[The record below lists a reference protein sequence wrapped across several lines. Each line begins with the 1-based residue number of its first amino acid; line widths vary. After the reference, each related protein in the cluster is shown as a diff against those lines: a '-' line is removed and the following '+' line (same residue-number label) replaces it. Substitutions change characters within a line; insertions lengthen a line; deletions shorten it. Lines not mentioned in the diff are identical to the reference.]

1 MAPNQEP
8 LPTAADIAEGQWR
21 FGLIAPVIQG
31 TFPEQSASAYYRRV
45 TESPLNKPDGTAA
58 FLKPGTLEKWTS
70 AYRRNG
76 FDALL
81 PRSRADKG
89 TTRVLTPEAKEEIM
103 QTLEKFPRLKGQ
115 QVWEHLC
122 DKGFIT
128 QDTSVRSV
136 QRYIKDNNLRNPAVI
151 ATKDR
156 KAFEESEFGMMWQ
169 ADTCHFPYIT
179 EDGKSRKA
187 YCICILDDHSRL
199 VVGSEIFYEDNAAN
213 FQKVLKDAIATYGI
227 PRKLLLDNGA
237 PYANEQLSLI
247 CGALGIVIIHC
258 APRDGAAKG
267 KQERYW
273 RRVKE
278 QLLFGMDMSE
288 ITSLRQFNDVYSHY
302 VHKYNHSFHQG
313 IHEKPYDR
321 FERSGNHMRRPESE
335 DWLNTTFMNRIT
347 RKVRG
352 DATVTF
358 QKVLYDVP
366 QQFIRSK
373 VEIRFMPNDMST
385 ACIYWNGEKYPIRK
399 TNKVENCHTK
409 RTTSKYTLDYSK
421 VGD

>member
-1 MAPNQEP
+1 MA
-8 LPTAADIAEGQWR
+8 LT
-21 FGLIAPVIQG
+21 
-31 TFPEQSASAYYRRV
+31 
-45 TESPLNKPDGTAA
+45 
-58 FLKPGTLEKWTS
+58 
-70 AYRRNG
+70 
-76 FDALL
+76 LL
-81 PRSRADKG
+81 PRARADKG
-89 TTRVLTPEAKEEIM
+89 TTRVLSPEAKEEIVR
-103 QTLEKFPRLKGQ
+103 TLEKFPRLKGQ
-115 QVWEHLC
+115 QIWEHLSE
-122 DKGFIT
+122 KGFIT
-128 QDTSVRSV
+128 QETSVRSV
-136 QRYIKDNNLRNPAVI
+136 QRYIRDNNLRNPAVI
-151 ATKDR
+151 TTKDR

-267 KQERYW
+267 KQARYW

-278 QLLFGMDMSE
+278 QMLFGMDMSE

-321 FERSGNHMRRPESE
+321 FERSGDHTRRPESE
-335 DWLNTTFMNRIT
+335 EWLNTTFMNRIT

-352 DATVTF
+352 DATVTI

-373 VEIRFMPNDMST
+373 VEVRFMPNDMST
-385 ACIYWNGEKYPIRK
+385 ACIYWNGQKYPIRK

-409 RTTSKYTLDYSK
+409 RTTSKYTLDYSR

>member
-1 MAPNQEP
+1 
-8 LPTAADIAEGQWR
+8 
-21 FGLIAPVIQG
+21 
-31 TFPEQSASAYYRRV
+31 
-45 TESPLNKPDGTAA
+45 
-58 FLKPGTLEKWTS
+58 
-70 AYRRNG
+70 
-76 FDALL
+76 
-81 PRSRADKG
+81 
-89 TTRVLTPEAKEEIM
+89 
-103 QTLEKFPRLKGQ
+103 
-115 QVWEHLC
+115 
-122 DKGFIT
+122 
-128 QDTSVRSV
+128 
-136 QRYIKDNNLRNPAVI
+136 
-151 ATKDR
+151 
-156 KAFEESEFGMMWQ
+156 
-169 ADTCHFPYIT
+169 
-179 EDGKSRKA
+179 
-187 YCICILDDHSRL
+187 
-199 VVGSEIFYEDNAAN
+199 
-213 FQKVLKDAIATYGI
+213 
-227 PRKLLLDNGA
+227 
-237 PYANEQLSLI
+237 
-247 CGALGIVIIHC
+247 
-258 APRDGAAKG
+258 
-267 KQERYW
+267 
-273 RRVKE
+273 
-278 QLLFGMDMSE
+278 MDMSE

-385 ACIYWNGEKYPIRK
+385 ACVYWNGEKYPIRK